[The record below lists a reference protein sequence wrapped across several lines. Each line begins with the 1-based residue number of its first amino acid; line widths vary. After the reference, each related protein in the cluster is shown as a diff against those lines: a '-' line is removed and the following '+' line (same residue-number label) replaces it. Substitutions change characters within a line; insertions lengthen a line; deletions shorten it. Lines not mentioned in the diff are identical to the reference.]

1 MSRTQLAIQLEGAAY
16 GGAGISIEIPLLSR
30 KNDQIALCDL
40 LSNFFF
46 LSRHDPVTKP
56 RIV

>member
-1 MSRTQLAIQLEGAAY
+1 LAIQLEGAAY

-46 LSRHDPVTKP
+46 LSRHDPVTKL
-56 RIV
+56 RRV